1 MENIRVELSRAT
13 PHPLK
18 AAAVRQSLGISFSL
32 QKKKNPRKQGDMSVL
47 LCGIIHFTLI
57 PISQLKLGLNK
68 QGLRLSEAAPT
79 RLAVQE
85 TPLQDTGSGGQAWNR
100 RICPFV
106 SQVLSLIGF
115 FRFSFLYI
123 FGKLKVRQGRVVMN
137 QPSQRGFAFVCG
149 DNSVWTAEKNQS
161 RESYKWW
168 RLRKKAFFFFFHI
181 LLNIANLVN

>member
-1 MENIRVELSRAT
+1 
-13 PHPLK
+13 
-18 AAAVRQSLGISFSL
+18 
-32 QKKKNPRKQGDMSVL
+32 MSVL

-57 PISQLKLGLNK
+57 PISQLKLCLNK

-79 RLAVQE
+79 CLAMQE
-85 TPLQDTGSGGQAWNR
+85 TPLQDTGSVGQAWNR
-100 RICPFV
+100 RICPLV

-123 FGKLKVRQGRVVMN
+123 FGKLKVRQGSEVMN

-149 DNSVWTAEKNQS
+149 DNSVWTAEKINPE
-161 RESYKWW
+161 RATNGEGLGR
-168 RLRKKAFFFFFHI
+168 RLFFFNI